1 MSNVTY
7 LPVAEAMAAI
17 RKNVER
23 LLMSR
28 DVDVG
33 FLQLP
38 SLDMYIERFVYDT
51 LDYCHRTDFPRT
63 LTYVAA
69 ELAVKYLVDSKKSD
83 DGNGPLKSLRE
94 NDVTFEWA
102 VDSVSPIGCIS
113 EEDFNKLRPKLNL
126 YRKVVWGR
134 G

>member
-51 LDYCHRTDFPRT
+51 IDYCHRTDFPRT

-102 VDSVSPIGCIS
+102 VDSVSPIG
-113 EEDFNKLRPKLNL
+113 
-126 YRKVVWGR
+126 
-134 G
+134 